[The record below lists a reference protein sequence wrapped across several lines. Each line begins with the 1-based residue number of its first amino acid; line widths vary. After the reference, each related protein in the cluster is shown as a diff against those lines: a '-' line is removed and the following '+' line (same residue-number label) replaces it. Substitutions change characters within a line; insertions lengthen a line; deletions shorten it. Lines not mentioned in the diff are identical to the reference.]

1 MLVGL
6 AIILISIVLFYFNV
20 RITDLKWKM
29 TKYDWRIQELMS
41 QISRLE
47 IILQDNGINPV
58 EHKTVDTGHDH
69 GVVI

>member
-29 TKYDWRIQELMS
+29 TKYDWGIQELMS
-41 QISRLE
+41 QIRRLK
-47 IILQDNGINPV
+47 IILQDNDINPADRV
-58 EHKTVDTGHDH
+58 GTEA
-69 GVVI
+69 

>member
-29 TKYDWRIQELMS
+29 IKYDWGIQELMS

-47 IILQDNGINPV
+47 IILQDNDINPA
-58 EHKTVDTGHDH
+58 DH
-69 GVVI
+69 VGTEA

>member
-29 TKYDWRIQELMS
+29 IKYDWGIQELMS

-58 EHKTVDTGHDH
+58 ERKTVGTEA
-69 GVVI
+69 